1 MMDGMG
7 MSFREVYLQST
18 LNIKQ
23 PLVCI
28 SSTNHQ
34 LHMLSEGGEPVR
46 DGKARTHRSY
56 EVV

>member
-34 LHMLSEGGEPVR
+34 LHMLSEGVEPVR
-46 DGKARTHRSY
+46 DGKARTYRS
-56 EVV
+56 